1 MFKKI
6 KDFVMKRK
14 ALSSIIA
21 IAVIGILVYV
31 FIPRNNAS
39 TYNYVPV
46 KTMNISQI
54 VSATGN
60 IKAQQDLNLNFERTG
75 KIKAIY
81 VSVGD

>member
-1 MFKKI
+1 MLLICLKN
-6 KDFVMKRK
+6 KRFCYEKEK

-60 IKAQQDLNLNFERTG
+60 VRAQEDVNF
-75 KIKAIY
+75 KF
-81 VSVGD
+81 